1 MWWKTKEQKKIELEN
16 EFNGLNIKYT
26 NEINS
31 YCKIGSY
38 IFIFRGFEI
47 KEDKIIVLYKDK
59 NTEKGYV
66 DYVNIGWFKMKCG
79 TTDFKEARCEFIRF
93 KEELAK
99 IGLELQKKI
108 K

>member
-1 MWWKTKEQKKIELEN
+1 MWWSKTKEEKKQELEN
-16 EFNGLNIKYT
+16 ELKNLRIKYA

-47 KEDKIIVLYKDK
+47 KEDKIIILYKDE
-59 NTEKGYV
+59 NTQNGYV
-66 DYVNIGWFKMKCG
+66 DYMNISWFLLKFS
-79 TTDFKEARCEFIRF
+79 TTDFIKARYEFIKF

-99 IGLELQKKI
+99 IGLELQKSK
-108 K
+108 